1 MARWVRIV
9 PVPVGVAWYPEG
21 AEVRVGRREANK
33 AKKRADLLSAGL
45 ELFQTQGF
53 DRASIEQIAAEA
65 GVARGTFYLYF
76 EDKTALFEAVVDQF
90 FEPLMQVFDSVREAL
105 AAAETPEACMAAY
118 QVMAA
123 QLAMVGLTHRDEVL
137 LVFREMRGQSLPGLR
152 RRERDLIDRITDL
165 TQFAM
170 DRKLLKQGDARLAS
184 LVILGGIERLYFEVL
199 AGELDL
205 GAPHDLA
212 ARATV
217 VLSRVLGLDVGG

>member
-1 MARWVRIV
+1 MTGRVRIA
-9 PVPVGVAWYPEG
+9 PVGLRVAWYPGG

-33 AKKRADLLSAGL
+33 AKKRAALLEAGL
-45 ELFQTQGF
+45 QLFQTQGF

-76 EDKTALFEAVVDQF
+76 EDKTALFHAVVDRF
-90 FEPLMQVFDSVREAL
+90 FDPLMQVFDSVQLAL
-105 AAAETPEACMAAY
+105 EQAETPEACLAAY

-123 QLAMVGLTHRDEVL
+123 QLAITGLTHRDEVL

-170 DRKLLKQGDARLAS
+170 DRGLLRQGDARLAS

-205 GAPHDLA
+205 GAPQDLA
-212 ARATV
+212 SRATV
-217 VLSRVLGLDVGG
+217 VLSRVLGLEVGR